1 VADPAAAVAAAAA
14 LGGPVALKLDAV
26 GVPHKSDVD
35 AVRLGLN
42 RQAAIDAAAN
52 ELFAVG
58 RELAASGAVGV
69 RGLLVQAMAGPG
81 LELIAGLKRDPQF
94 GPVVIVGLGGILT
107 EVFDDVALGLAPLA
121 AVDALVMLRTLR
133 GSRLLDGVRGRSAID
148 RQSVAEIIVALGRLA
163 QERPDVLA
171 VDLNP
176 VVASDGGAVAVDA
189 LVVLADPAH
198 P

>member
-1 VADPAAAVAAAAA
+1 
-14 LGGPVALKLDAV
+14 
-26 GVPHKSDVD
+26 
-35 AVRLGLN
+35 
-42 RQAAIDAAAN
+42 
-52 ELFAVG
+52 
-58 RELAASGAVGV
+58 
-69 RGLLVQAMAGPG
+69 MAGPG

-121 AVDALVMLRTLR
+121 AVDALVMLGTLR

-148 RQSVAEIIVALGRLA
+148 RQSVAEILVALGRLA